1 MDKARKTIGFAGLL
15 IVNFLAMFLIAG
27 VGVYSYT
34 VATVFDNMPS
44 VSMIFAL
51 ECVARSVTIPLG
63 GKLGDKLGHKK
74 LFLGALAL
82 YILSYAVCSFAS
94 SFWVFTIARMFSGFA
109 WGLFMMNG
117 FVLISA
123 IFGQEEAP
131 RYSGYNQSLTTVAM
145 IVAGP
150 VAGVICGFNWRL
162 QFWVALVLLMAGF
175 FMCLYGIPEIPPRKE
190 KAVFDILGVICT
202 AVTLIPFSLA
212 MNWGNTKGWTSPL
225 VLTLL
230 AVTLLGLIGLVAAE
244 RRAQDPVFPYKL
256 LKNRYYLAILMLM
269 FIFSVLN
276 GAANYLPSYAQ
287 AVLGTSSTVS
297 GLMNVPGLLIAV
309 FLTSYF
315 GTQAARNG
323 RYRPMVLIW
332 ALASLVGSIAWFL
345 LSSTTDRT
353 LGLVLLLS
361 GAVPVGAVNSV
372 NQIAPYTYPMKILEP
387 GDLASGLAFMGLA
400 GAVGSTVS
408 GGICGAL
415 LNSSGGLGAVYK
427 LPIVCAVFMLV
438 FAFMFR
444 DIENK
449 NS

>member
-1 MDKARKTIGFAGLL
+1 MSKTRNTIGFIGLL

-34 VATVFDNMPS
+34 VASVFDNMPS

-63 GKLGDKLGHKK
+63 GKLGDKLGDKLGHKK

-82 YILSYAVCSFAS
+82 YILSCAVCSFAN

-123 IFGQEEAP
+123 LFGQDQAP
-131 RYSGYNQSLTTVAM
+131 KYSRYNQSLTTVAM

-150 VAGVICGFNWRL
+150 IAGVICGINWRL
-162 QFWVALVLLMAGF
+162 QFWAALALLLVGF
-175 FMCLYGIPEIPPRKE
+175 VMCLYGIPEIAPKKE
-190 KAVFDILGVICT
+190 KASFDIWGVVFT

-212 MNWGNTKGWTSPL
+212 MNWGNTSGWTSPL

-230 AVTLLGLIGLVAAE
+230 AVTVVGLAGLVLAE
-244 RRAQDPVFPYKL
+244 RRAQDPVFPFKL

-297 GLMNVPGLLIAV
+297 GLMNVPGLVIAV
-309 FLTSYF
+309 FLTSFF
-315 GTQAARNG
+315 GSQAAKTG
-323 RYRPMVLIW
+323 KYRPMVLIW
-332 ALASLVGSIAWFL
+332 ALASVAGSIAWFF
-345 LSSTTDRT
+345 LSSASSRT
-353 LGLVLLLS
+353 LGLVLLL
-361 GAVPVGAVNSV
+361 
-372 NQIAPYTYPMKILEP
+372 
-387 GDLASGLAFMGLA
+387 A
-400 GAVGSTVS
+400 GRFLWVRLTA
-408 GGICGAL
+408 
-415 LNSSGGLGAVYK
+415 
-427 LPIVCAVFMLV
+427 
-438 FAFMFR
+438 
-444 DIENK
+444 
-449 NS
+449 

>member
-1 MDKARKTIGFAGLL
+1 MRAW
-15 IVNFLAMFLIAG
+15 
-27 VGVYSYT
+27 GVYSYT
-34 VATVFDNMPS
+34 VASVFDNMPS

-82 YILSYAVCSFAS
+82 YILSCAVFSFAN

-123 IFGQEEAP
+123 LFGQDQAP
-131 RYSGYNQSLTTVAM
+131 KYSGYNQSLTTVAM

-150 VAGVICGFNWRL
+150 IAGVICGINWRL
-162 QFWVALVLLMAGF
+162 QFWAALVGF
-175 FMCLYGIPEIPPRKE
+175 VMCLYGIPEIAPKKE
-190 KAVFDILGVICT
+190 KISFDIWGVVFT

-212 MNWGNTKGWTSPL
+212 MNWGNTSGWTSPL

-230 AVTLLGLIGLVAAE
+230 AVTVVGLAGLVLAE
-244 RRAQDPVFPYKL
+244 RRAQDPVFPFKL

-297 GLMNVPGLLIAV
+297 GLMNVPGLVIAV
-309 FLTSYF
+309 FLTSFF
-315 GTQAARNG
+315 GSQAAKTG
-323 RYRPMVLIW
+323 KYRPMVLIW
-332 ALASLVGSIAWFL
+332 ALASVAGSIAWFFL
-345 LSSTTDRT
+345 NSASSRT
-353 LGLVLLLS
+353 LRLVLLL
-361 GAVPVGAVNSV
+361 
-372 NQIAPYTYPMKILEP
+372 
-387 GDLASGLAFMGLA
+387 A
-400 GAVGSTVS
+400 GRFLWVRLTA
-408 GGICGAL
+408 
-415 LNSSGGLGAVYK
+415 
-427 LPIVCAVFMLV
+427 
-438 FAFMFR
+438 
-444 DIENK
+444 
-449 NS
+449 

>member
-1 MDKARKTIGFAGLL
+1 MDKARNTIGFAGLL

-34 VATVFDNMPS
+34 VASVFDNMAS

-63 GKLGDKLGHKK
+63 GKLGDKIGHKK
-74 LFLGALAL
+74 LFLGSLAL
-82 YILSYAVCSFAS
+82 YILSYAVCSFATG
-94 SFWVFTIARMFSGFA
+94 FWVFTIARMFSGFA

-123 IFGQEEAP
+123 IFGQENAP

-150 VAGVICGFNWRL
+150 ISGVVCAFNWRL
-162 QFWVALVLLMAGF
+162 QFWVALVLLVVGF
-175 FMCLYGIPEIPPRKE
+175 FMCLYGIPEISPKKE
-190 KAVFDILGVICT
+190 KASFDIPGVVFT

-212 MNWGNTKGWTSPL
+212 MNWGNIKGWTSPF

-230 AVTLLGLIGLVAAE
+230 AMTAIGLCCLIIAE
-244 RRAQDPVFPYKL
+244 KKAQDPVFPFKL
-256 LKNRYYLAILMLM
+256 LRNRYYLAILMLM

-309 FLTSYF
+309 FLTSFF
-315 GTQAARNG
+315 GTRVAKDG
-323 RYRPMVLIW
+323 KYRPMVLIW
-332 ALASLVGSIAWFL
+332 ALASLLGSISWFF
-345 LSSTTDRT
+345 LSSTSSRT
-353 LGLVLLLS
+353 LGLVLLLG
-361 GAVPVGAVNSV
+361 GAIPVGAVNSV
-372 NQIAPYTYPMKILEP
+372 NQIAPYTYPMKVLDA
-387 GDLASGLAFMGLA
+387 GDLATGLAFMGLA

-415 LNSSGGLGAVYK
+415 LNSTGGLGAVYK
-427 LPIVCAVFMLV
+427 LPIVCAVLMLI

-444 DIENK
+444 DIEK
-449 NS
+449 KK